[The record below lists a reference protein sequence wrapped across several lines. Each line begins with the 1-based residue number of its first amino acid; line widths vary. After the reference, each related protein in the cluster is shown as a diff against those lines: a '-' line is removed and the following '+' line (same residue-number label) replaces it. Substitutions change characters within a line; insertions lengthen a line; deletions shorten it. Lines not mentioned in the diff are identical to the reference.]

1 MSASNRIIVPALKHQ
16 EQNTLDVLLGRLGAK
31 APRNLMR
38 AAYYDGKNAVR
49 DIGISTPPQMHR
61 IATVLGWSAKAVDIL
76 NRRCK
81 LETFRLDTADGDSL
95 GLEQVWRDN
104 WLGAESDQA
113 GISSLIHATAFLV
126 TTQGDTAAGEPAAL
140 ITAKDALSGTG
151 LWDKR
156 RRVLSNFLSVIDT
169 DDDGKPTEFVL
180 YLPNQNVFA
189 SKSGAGW
196 KVERRDHVYGVPVEP
211 LTYQP
216 RLGREFG
223 KSRISRPVMALQDAA
238 IRSVIRSEVQAEI
251 YNVPQRVLLG
261 ASESAF
267 TNADGTM
274 RSMWQ
279 AVLGKVWA
287 IERDEDDNV
296 PDIKEFSAASQQP
309 HMEQLRSFA
318 QLFAGET
325 SIPIASLGISGD
337 ANPTSEGAYES
348 GRADIVSEAEGTQDG
363 WRLPWERTMLNAL
376 AMYNKWGQDVPDE
389 VRYGLRAK
397 FRDPRFISRAASA
410 DATVKL
416 VQAGILPA
424 DSDVTLEQVGLDPE
438 SIKRVVADRRRSS
451 VSQLVAGLGARL
463 DAAESDPAIQAV
475 AAERGAG
482 DA

>member
-1 MSASNRIIVPALKHQ
+1 MSASDRITVPALTHQ
-16 EQNTLDVLLGRLGAK
+16 EQNALDVLMGKLAAK

-49 DIGISTPPQMHR
+49 DIGISTPPQMRR

-81 LETFRLDTADGDSL
+81 LESFRVDTVDGGSL
-95 GLEQVWRDN
+95 GLDEIWRDN
-104 WLGAESDQA
+104 WLGSESDQA
-113 GISSLIHATAFLV
+113 GISSLIHATSFLV
-126 TTQGDTAAGEPAAL
+126 TTQGDVQAGEPPAL

-151 LWDKR
+151 VWDKR
-156 RRVLSNFLSVIDT
+156 KRALSSFLSVIDT
-169 DDDGKPTEFVL
+169 DEDGNPSQFVL
-180 YLPNQNVFA
+180 YLPNLNVFV
-189 SKSGAGW
+189 SRSGGVW
-196 KVERRDHVYGVPVEP
+196 KVSRRDHVYGVPVEP

-238 IRSVIRSEVQAEI
+238 IRTVIRSEVQAEI

-261 ASESAF
+261 ADESSF
-267 TNADGTM
+267 TNADGSM
-274 RSMWQ
+274 KSMWQ

-287 IERDEDDNV
+287 IERDEDGLV

-363 WRLPWERTMLNAL
+363 WRLPWERTALNAL
-376 AMYNKWGQDVPDE
+376 QMYNKWDAVPDE
-389 VRYGLRAK
+389 VKYGLRAK
-397 FRDPRFISRAASA
+397 FRDPRFVSRAASA

-416 VQAGILPA
+416 VQAGILPP
-424 DSDVTLEQVGLDPE
+424 DSEVTLEQIGLDQD
-438 SIKRVVADRRRSS
+438 SIRRVVADRRRSS
-451 VSQLVAGLGARL
+451 VSQLVSTLGSRL
-463 DAAESDPAIQAV
+463 DSAESDPAVQAV
-475 AAERGAG
+475 AEQRGAG